1 MVYQKIANLIDD
13 ISNQP
18 YKFRTRNWVE
28 INDESKGAY
37 SVNSQIKF
45 KTTMLKS
52 SLCDYSDAYILFKGT
67 ITINGRGADAAA
79 RQADERDKGV
89 SFKNCAPFIN
99 CISEINNTQIEN
111 AKDIDIVMPMYN
123 LIEYSDNYA
132 KTSGC
137 LWQYFRDEP
146 DDNNIEDSES
156 FKSKI
161 KITGK
166 APNNNNV
173 KDVEIIVPLKYLSNF
188 WRTLEMPLINC
199 EINLILTWSS
209 TCVITNSNGA
219 GAFAITDTKLYVPVV
234 TLSTQENTKFL
245 QQLKSGFK
253 RVINWNKY
261 LSKPELLAQNPNLNH
276 LIEPIFQGVNRLFVL
291 PYENDNHRRIHD
303 RYYLSNVE
311 IKDYNIMING
321 ENSFDQ
327 PIKNNKVTYENR
339 KIATG
344 QGDDYTAGCLLD
356 YPYFA
361 DTYKMIAVDL
371 SKQQVLDADPR
382 AIQQINFTA
391 NLDRAGNTRIYF
403 ILEEAKETILHFS
416 QGTVKV
422 L

>member
-1 MVYQKIANLIDD
+1 MEYQKIANLIDD
-13 ISNQP
+13 TSNQP
-18 YKFRTRNWVE
+18 SKFRTKNWVE
-28 INDESKGAY
+28 INDESRGTY
-37 SVNSQIKF
+37 TVNRQIKF
-45 KTTMLKS
+45 KATMLKS
-52 SLCDYSDAYILFKGT
+52 SLCDYSDAYILVKGT
-67 ITINGRGADAAA
+67 ITITGEGADAAA
-79 RQADERDKGV
+79 RQADERNKGV
-89 SFKNCAPFIN
+89 AFKNCALFTN
-99 CISEINNTQIEN
+99 CISEINNTHVDN
-111 AKDIDIVMPMYN
+111 AKDIDIVMPLYN

-132 KTSGC
+132 KTTGS

-146 DDNNIEDSES
+146 DDDIEDSES

-166 APNNNNV
+166 TPAASIV
-173 KDVEIIVPLKYLSNF
+173 KYIEIMIPLKYLSNF

-199 EINLILTWSS
+199 KVNIILTWSS
-209 TCVITNSNGA
+209 TCVITKSTDA
-219 GAFAITDTKLYVPVV
+219 ETFAITDTKLYVPIV
-234 TLSTQENTKFL
+234 TLSTQENTELL

-276 LIEPIFQGVNRLFVL
+276 LVEPSFQGVNRLFVL
-291 PYENDNHRRIHD
+291 AFEDDDQRTSHSG
-303 RYYLSNVE
+303 YYLPNVE

-321 ENSFDQ
+321 ENLLNQ
-327 PIKNNKVTYENR
+327 PTKNNKVIYENIR

-344 QGDDYTAGCLLD
+344 QGDDYTTGCLLD
-356 YPYFA
+356 YSYFA

-371 SKQQVLDADPR
+371 SKQQALDADPR

-391 NLDRAGNTRIYF
+391 NLDRAGNTRTYF
-403 ILEEAKETILHFS
+403 ILEEAKETFLDFS